1 LTTTHSF
8 DGTNMRIGVPKEIKT
23 NENRIALVPAGAE
36 ALVTAGHSVMIER
49 GGGEGSG
56 FSDAMYTEVGATIGP
71 DAATVWRD
79 ADMIMKVKEP
89 IEVEWKHMRRG
100 QVIFTY
106 FHFAA
111 DERLTRA
118 HMDSG
123 AVCIAYET
131 VELPSRELPLLTPMS
146 EVAGRMAVQEGA
158 KYLEKLYGGRGV
170 LLGGV
175 PGVVP
180 AKVVILGGGVVGI
193 NSAKI
198 AAGMGAKV
206 VVLDISLERL
216 RYLSDVMPANVQ
228 LIFSNRH
235 NILEQIATAD
245 LVIGGVLIPGAKAPR
260 LIRREDLK
268 RMQPGSVI
276 VDVAID
282 QGGCVETIKAT
293 THENPTYV
301 VDGVIHYGVANMPG
315 GVPRTSTLALTNAT
329 FPYAKKLASKG
340 WKQAL
345 KDSPELIKGLN
356 IVEGKI
362 TYPGVAE
369 AFGLEHTD
377 ASTFLT

>member
-1 LTTTHSF
+1 
-8 DGTNMRIGVPKEIKT
+8 MRIGVPKEIKT

-36 ALVTAGHSVMIER
+36 ALVAAGHTVMIER

-56 FSDAMYTEVGATIGP
+56 FSDSMYTDVGATIGP
-71 DAATVWRD
+71 DAATVWRE

-89 IEVEWKHMRRG
+89 IEPEWKHMKRG

-123 AVCIAYET
+123 AICIAYET

-175 PGVVP
+175 PGVAP

-193 NSAKI
+193 NSAKM

-228 LIFSNRH
+228 LIHSNRH
-235 NILEQIATAD
+235 NILEQIETAD
-245 LVIGGVLIPGAKAPR
+245 LVIGGVLIPGAKAPK
-260 LIRREDLK
+260 LVRREDLK
-268 RMQPGSVI
+268 RMRAGSVI

-282 QGGCVETIKAT
+282 QGGCVETIHAT

-301 VDGVIHYGVANMPG
+301 IDGVIHYGVANMPG

-329 FPYAKKLASKG
+329 VPYALKLANKG

-345 KDSPELIKGLN
+345 RESPPLLKGLN
-356 IVEGKI
+356 MIDGKV

-369 AFGLEHTD
+369 AFGLEYCD
-377 ASTFLT
+377 PALFIS